1 MNIKNGEQLINFKLK
16 EINEFF
22 FNQFIN
28 IKNEEIYYYNN
39 KIILYYEVFINNFI
53 NIIRNLD

>member
-53 NIIRNLD
+53 NITRNLD